1 MTEHE
6 AELYFEFSIDNEENT
21 KKLLQVKKLRIY

>member
-6 AELYFEFSIDNEENT
+6 AEFYFEFSIDNEENT

>member
-6 AELYFEFSIDNEENT
+6 AEFYFEFSIDNKENT